1 MVNPSKESVIE
12 SIKEYDEIGLDAFTK
27 KYGTGKKSFYDIL
40 YNEKTY
46 LARAIYTRAYNLVN
60 PGKDWNFRDTG
71 SKRYFEKKHREWL
84 EGLGFSVQERSA
96 RSSFDPTLKLAT

>member
-1 MVNPSKESVIE
+1 MANPSKESVLE
-12 SIKEYDEIGLDAFTK
+12 SIKEYDEIGLDAFAE
-27 KYGTGKKSFYDIL
+27 KYGTGKKSYYDIL

-71 SKRYFEKKHREWL
+71 SKRSFQKKHRDWL
-84 EGLGFSVQERSA
+84 EGLGFSVQEKSA
-96 RSSFDPTLKLAT
+96 KSYFDHTLK